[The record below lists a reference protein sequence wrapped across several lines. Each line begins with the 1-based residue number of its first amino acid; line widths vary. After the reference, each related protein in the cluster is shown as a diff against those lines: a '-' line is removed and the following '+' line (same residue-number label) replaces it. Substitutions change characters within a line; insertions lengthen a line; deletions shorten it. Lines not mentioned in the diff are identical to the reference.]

1 MCEVIF
7 EDKERNLVI
16 KRSSTL
22 NPAFVAFLERT
33 VWGSAG
39 VQYTMKDMAG
49 VLKRI
54 KNPHFLSITEKN
66 DLVAVSTL
74 IKKTTRLVG
83 KDYPAFYSYALAVE
97 PLKRGHGYGALMA
110 EQALRYGLSKMGEKG
125 IFYGYVE
132 ADNTRS
138 LRTVQKVGRISLGQ
152 YRILVISRFCPKD
165 DARLKMTEETER
177 GKVIQ
182 LLSEQ
187 YADHAL
193 MDFDQSVNTEDYFTL
208 RQGSEILAGIQIERR
223 HLNLKYLPGLS
234 GLILVKMLPLVPF
247 LRRVFPD
254 RNYHFLT
261 FGNIYAKEGREGE
274 IFTLMEALLARHQ
287 LHFGMVYLDKR
298 SPVYKRIAVAG
309 EFGVINSLLDVPVH
323 VMVYFKGYSRSE
335 IADIC
340 RQPLFIS
347 MMDPV

>member
-1 MCEVIF
+1 VSEVIF
-7 EDKERNLVI
+7 EDKERHLVI
-16 KRSSTL
+16 QRSSIL
-22 NPAFVAFLERT
+22 NPAFIAFLERT

-39 VQYTMKDMAG
+39 IQYTMKDMAG

-54 KNPHFLSITEKN
+54 KEPHFLSITEN
-66 DLVAVSTL
+66 GGLVAVSTL
-74 IKKTTRLVG
+74 IKKTARLAG
-83 KDYPAFYSYALAVE
+83 KDYPAFYSYALAVD
-97 PLKRGHGYGALMA
+97 PAKRGQGYGALMA
-110 EQALRYGLSKMGEKG
+110 EQALHYGLSKMGPKG

-138 LRTVQKVGRISLGQ
+138 LRTLQKVGRISLGQ
-152 YRILVISRFCPKD
+152 YRSLVISRFCPQD
-165 DARLKMTEETER
+165 DARLKITAEPDR

-193 MDFDQSVNTEDYFTL
+193 TDFDQSVNTGDYFTL

-223 HLNLKYLPGLS
+223 HLHLKYLPGLS
-234 GLILVKMLPLVPF
+234 GLILVKVLPRIPF

-287 LHFGMVYLDKR
+287 LHFGMVYMDER
-298 SPVYKRIAVAG
+298 SPVYKRIARAG

-323 VMVYFKGYSRSE
+323 VMVSFKGYSKRE
-335 IADIC
+335 IADIG

-347 MMDPV
+347 MLDPV

>member
-1 MCEVIF
+1 VCEVIF

-22 NPAFVAFLERT
+22 TPDFTGFLERT

-54 KNPHFLSITEKN
+54 KEPHFLSITEN
-66 DLVAVSTL
+66 GDLVAVSTL
-74 IKKTTRLVG
+74 IKKTTRLAG
-83 KDYPAFYSYALAVE
+83 KDYPAFYSYALAVD
-97 PLKRGHGYGALMA
+97 PVKRGHGYGALMA
-110 EQALRYGLSKMGEKG
+110 EQALHYGLGKMGEKG

-152 YRILVISRFCPKD
+152 YCILIISRFCPKD
-165 DARLKMTEETER
+165 DVRLKIIKETER
-177 GKVIQ
+177 GKVVQ

-187 YADHAL
+187 YGDHAL
-193 MDFDQSVNTEDYFTL
+193 TDFEQSINTEDYFTL
-208 RQGSEILAGIQIERR
+208 RQGSEILAGIQIDRR

-234 GLILVKMLPLVPF
+234 GLILVKVLPLIPF
-247 LRRVFPD
+247 LRRLFPD
-254 RNYHFLT
+254 RNFHFLT
-261 FGNIYAKEGREGE
+261 FGNIYVKEDRAGE
-274 IFTLMEALLARHQ
+274 LFTLMEALLARHQ

-298 SPVYKRIAVAG
+298 SPVYKRIAAAG
-309 EFGVINSLLDVPVH
+309 EFGVVNALLDVPVH
-323 VMVYFKGYSRSE
+323 VMVYFKGYSNSE
-335 IADIC
+335 IADIR

-347 MMDPV
+347 MLDPV